1 MERRTTRI
9 LLVEDEPDLRDTLV
23 ELLTGDGWQILI
35 AADGME
41 ALQRIAGGDVDL
53 VLLDVGLPGISG
65 FDVLH
70 RLREEHDPIDL
81 PVIMLT
87 GVTTRDAVV
96 KALGMGANDYV
107 IKPLDIRI
115 VRARIQTQLTTKHA
129 VDERRRLERELAR
142 RNLELERANR
152 ELAQA
157 NGHMLADLASAARLQ
172 QALLPAALPE
182 REGLRFSWMYRPC
195 SGLAGDTLNV
205 FDIDADHVGMYLLD
219 VSGHGVKA
227 ALLSVA
233 LNRLLAPRPGQP
245 CLVHRQRGRRGAL
258 EPTPPREVAE
268 ELNRRFQFDEA
279 LEQYFTL
286 FYGLLD
292 TRTRELRYVT
302 AGHPGPV
309 FSPPDRPATD
319 LTQSLFAIGWVPEPN
334 YPERRLR
341 LRRGDRVYVYSDGID
356 EARNAA
362 KEAFGRQRIVGV
374 VQETR
379 AAGLDESMHQ
389 ILQAAERWTAGP
401 FADDISAL
409 ALEIAE

>member
-1 MERRTTRI
+1 MERDTTRI
-9 LLVEDEPDLRDTLV
+9 LLVEDEPDLRETLV
-23 ELLTGDGWQILI
+23 DLLSDDRWQILT
-35 AADGME
+35 AHDGME
-41 ALQRIAGGDVDL
+41 ALQRVAGGDIDL
-53 VLLDVGLPGISG
+53 VLLDVALPGISG

-70 RLREEHDPIDL
+70 RLREEHGPIDL

-87 GVTTRDAVV
+87 GISTRDAVV

-129 VDERRRLERELAR
+129 VDERRRLERELAQ
-142 RNLELERANR
+142 RNRELERANR
-152 ELAQA
+152 ELANA
-157 NGHMLADLASAARLQ
+157 NEHMLADLASAARLQ
-172 QALLPAALPE
+172 QALLPATLPE
-182 REGLRFSWMYRPC
+182 RDGLRFSWTYRPC
-195 SGLAGDTLNV
+195 SALAGDTLNV
-205 FDIDADHVGMYLLD
+205 FDLDAGHVGMYLLD

-233 LNRLLAPRPGQP
+233 LNRLLAPRPGEP
-245 CLVHRQRGRRGAL
+245 CLVHRRRGRRGDL
-258 EPTPPREVAE
+258 EPTPPQEVAE
-268 ELNRRFQFDEA
+268 ELNRRFQFDDA

-292 TRTRELRYVT
+292 VRTRELRYVT

-356 EARNAA
+356 EARNA
-362 KEAFGRQRIVGV
+362 EREPFGRHRVLGV
-374 VQETR
+374 VQESR
-379 AAGLDESMHQ
+379 AAGLEESVQ
-389 ILQAAERWTAGP
+389 RIVQEAERWTAGP
-401 FADDISAL
+401 FVDDISAL
-409 ALEIAE
+409 ALEIAD